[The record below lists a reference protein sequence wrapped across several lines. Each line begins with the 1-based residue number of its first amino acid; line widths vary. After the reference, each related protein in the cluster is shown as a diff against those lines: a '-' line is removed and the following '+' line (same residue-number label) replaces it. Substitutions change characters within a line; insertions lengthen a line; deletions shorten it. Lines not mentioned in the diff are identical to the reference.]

1 MDGLIVG
8 MDLCGAYTQVSC
20 LGRDKVWSFP
30 TQICKKKQENLW
42 FIGAKAHELM
52 LSGKG
57 VMADKLLSQAR
68 RERSVVIDGEM
79 LKGRELLQKFL
90 KLVLEQ
96 VQRECNNSRIQ
107 QLVITLPS
115 IDSLIM
121 DRLLYCADYLGV
133 SRGRFHVISH
143 GESFLY
149 YVLNQKKEIWSSY
162 VGLFT
167 LSQNGLRYDEMKVQ
181 KGIRQTTVISDY
193 ENLDEHFDLNLLETD
208 SGIRKA
214 DRMLCTFAER
224 LLAKKLF
231 SAVLLTGI
239 GFEKQ
244 EWASDFMAVIF
255 KRRKVYGESYLF
267 AKGAAYRAMDYLHVS
282 SEFPYV
288 MICEGRLKASV
299 SMEVMHKE
307 KLTPLVI
314 AAPGDTW
321 YEVRSTLEFILNNQ
335 KELVFHIQHLD
346 SRRKNEVTIPLDEF
360 PSRPNR
366 TTRVQMRVAFLDE
379 RTMVVI
385 VQDKGFGE
393 LFPASNVV
401 IRKEISL

>member
-8 MDLCGAYTQVSC
+8 LDLCDAYTQVSC
-20 LGRDKVWSFP
+20 IGKDKVWTFP
-30 TQICKKKQENLW
+30 TQICKKKRENRW
-42 FIGAKAHELM
+42 VIGAQAYDLL
-52 LSGKG
+52 LSGEG
-57 VMADKLLSQAR
+57 IQADKLLSMAK
-68 RERSVVIDGEM
+68 RERTMLIDGESV
-79 LKGRELLQKFL
+79 KGRELLQRFL
-90 KLVLEQ
+90 KLVLAY
-96 VQRECNNSRIQ
+96 VQKECKNNRIQ
-107 QLVITLPS
+107 QFVVTLPS

-121 DRLLYCADYLGV
+121 DRLLYCADYLGI

-149 YVLNQKKEIWSSY
+149 YVLNQKKEVWSSY
-162 VGLFT
+162 VGLFD
-167 LSQNGLRYDEMKVQ
+167 LSQNGLRYYEMKVQ
-181 KGIRQTTVISDY
+181 KGIRQTTVLSDV
-193 ENLDEHFDLNLLETD
+193 ETLDERFDLNLLETET
-208 SGIRKA
+208 GTRKA
-214 DRMLCTFAER
+214 DRMLYSFAER

-231 SAVLLTGI
+231 SAVLLTGK
-239 GFEKQ
+239 GFEKT
-244 EWASDFMAVIF
+244 EWANDFMNLLCR
-255 KRRKVYGESYLF
+255 RRKVYGETYVF
-267 AKGAAYRAMDYLHVS
+267 AKGAAYRAMDYLNIP

-299 SMEVMHKE
+299 SMDVVHKE
-307 KLTPLVI
+307 KQTPLVI
-314 AAPGDTW
+314 AASGDNW
-321 YEVRSTLEFILNNQ
+321 YEVRTTLEFILDNQ

-346 SRRKNEVTIPLDEF
+346 SRRKNDVVIPLDEF

-379 RTMVVI
+379 RTMVVM

>member
-8 MDLCGAYTQVSC
+8 LDLCDTYTQVSC
-20 LGRDKVWSFP
+20 MGKDRVWSFA
-30 TQICKKKQENLW
+30 TQICKKKQENRW
-42 FIGAKAHELM
+42 VIGAEAYELL
-52 LSGKG
+52 LSGEG
-57 VMADKLLSQAR
+57 VSADKLLSMAR
-68 RERSVVIDGEM
+68 RERTVVIDGENI
-79 LKGRELLQKFL
+79 KGRELLQKFL
-90 KLVLEQ
+90 KLVLAQ
-96 VQRECNNSRIQ
+96 VQKEYASSRIQ
-107 QLVITLPS
+107 QLVITLPG
-115 IDSLIM
+115 IDTQIM
-121 DRLLYCADYLGV
+121 DRLLYCADYLGI

-149 YVLNQKKEIWSSY
+149 YVLNQKKEVWSSY
-162 VGLFT
+162 VGLFD
-167 LSQNGLRYDEMKVQ
+167 LSRHGLRYYEMKVQ

-193 ENLDEHFDLNLLETD
+193 ENFDGPFDLNLLETET
-208 SGIRKA
+208 GIRKA
-214 DRMLCTFAER
+214 DRMLCSFAEG

-244 EWASDFMAVIF
+244 EWAEDFMTMLCR
-255 KRRKVYGESYLF
+255 RRKVYGEPNVF
-267 AKGAAYRAMDYLHVS
+267 AKGAAYRAQDYVTIP

-314 AAPGDTW
+314 AAPGDNW
-321 YEVRSTLEFILNNQ
+321 YEVRSTLEFILDNQ
-335 KELVFHIQHLD
+335 KELIFYIQHLD
-346 SRRKNEVTIPLDEF
+346 SRKKNEVAISLEEF

-366 TTRVQMRVAFLDE
+366 TTRIQMRVAFLDE
-379 RTMVVI
+379 RTMVVM

-393 LFPASNVV
+393 LFPASNAV

>member
-1 MDGLIVG
+1 M
-8 MDLCGAYTQVSC
+8 
-20 LGRDKVWSFP
+20 
-30 TQICKKKQENLW
+30 
-42 FIGAKAHELM
+42 
-52 LSGKG
+52 
-57 VMADKLLSQAR
+57 
-68 RERSVVIDGEM
+68 
-79 LKGRELLQKFL
+79 
-90 KLVLEQ
+90 
-96 VQRECNNSRIQ
+96 
-107 QLVITLPS
+107 ITLPS

-244 EWASDFMAVIF
+244 E
-255 KRRKVYGESYLF
+255 
-267 AKGAAYRAMDYLHVS
+267 
-282 SEFPYV
+282 
-288 MICEGRLKASV
+288 
-299 SMEVMHKE
+299 
-307 KLTPLVI
+307 
-314 AAPGDTW
+314 
-321 YEVRSTLEFILNNQ
+321 
-335 KELVFHIQHLD
+335 
-346 SRRKNEVTIPLDEF
+346 
-360 PSRPNR
+360 
-366 TTRVQMRVAFLDE
+366 
-379 RTMVVI
+379 
-385 VQDKGFGE
+385 
-393 LFPASNVV
+393 
-401 IRKEISL
+401 